1 MNIHQIQM
9 VYDQRQDRIL
19 LRLSTREHTEFR
31 FWLTRRFVKRLWV
44 LLLKMLEQDESFRSL
59 GEEARRALLGMQ
71 HETFV
76 EEGDFSK
83 AYEDA
88 ARQMPLGPEPVLLAT
103 AKGKVGAKGKHTL
116 SLHPTIGQGIDLGLD
131 SKLLHMLFKLLHDAV
146 SRSDWDIRITLFSG
160 AGQFAAT
167 APATPR
173 TLN

>member
-9 VYDQRQDRIL
+9 AYDQRQDRIL
-19 LRLSTREHTEFR
+19 LRLSTRERTEFR
-31 FWLTRRFVKRLWV
+31 FWLTRRFVKRLWG

-59 GEEARRALLGMQ
+59 SDEARRALLGMQ

-83 AYEDA
+83 AYDDA
-88 ARQMPLGPEPVLLAT
+88 TREMPLGPEPVLLAT
-103 AKGKVGAKGKHTL
+103 AKGKVDAKGNQTL
-116 SLHPTIGQGIDLGLD
+116 SLHPAAGQGIDLGLN
-131 SKLLHMLFKLLHDAV
+131 SKLLHMVVKLLRDAV
-146 SRSDWDIRITLFSG
+146 SRSDWDIRITLLSG
-160 AGQFAAT
+160 AGQFTAT